1 MKKRLF
7 KQVSIIGLGLIG
19 SSLALSIK
27 KNKLADKTIGYA
39 KSLSTRKKAK
49 KLKLVD
55 VVSDSLSKCVRDS
68 DLILICTPLS
78 TYSKIIK
85 SIRMHVKKGAIISDV
100 GSAKE
105 KSIKQ
110 IENLL
115 QHT

>member
-55 VVSDSLSKCVRDS
+55 TVSNNLSKCVKDS
-68 DLILICTPLS
+68 DLVLISTPLS
-78 TYSKIIK
+78 LSLIHI
-85 SIRMHVKKGAIISDV
+85 
-100 GSAKE
+100 
-105 KSIKQ
+105 
-110 IENLL
+110 
-115 QHT
+115 